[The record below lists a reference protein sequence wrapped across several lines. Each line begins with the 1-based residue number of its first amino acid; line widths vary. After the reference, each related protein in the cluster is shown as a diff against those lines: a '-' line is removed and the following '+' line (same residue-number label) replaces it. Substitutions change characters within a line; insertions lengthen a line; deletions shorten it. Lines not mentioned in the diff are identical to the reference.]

1 MRFEEA
7 YTGWQV
13 KRLTQQDA
21 GELLGVSERTF
32 RRQIGRFEAEGM
44 DGLIDR
50 RMAQVSSRRAPVD
63 EVLGV
68 VRLYGSDYVG
78 WNVKHF
84 HTWYEREHGGR
95 RSYSWVKNVLQ
106 EA

>member
-1 MRFEEA
+1 MRFEEVYA
-7 YTGWQV
+7 GWQG
-13 KRLTQQDA
+13 KRLTQHEA
-21 GELLGVSERTF
+21 GELLGVGERTF

-44 DGLIDR
+44 DGLSDL

-68 VRLYGSDYVG
+68 VRLYGSDYAG

-95 RSYSWVKNVLQ
+95 RSYSWV
-106 EA
+106 

>member
-50 RMAQVSSRRAPVD
+50 RMAQVSSRRTPVD

-68 VRLYGSDYVG
+68 VRFVWFGLRGL
-78 WNVKHF
+78 
-84 HTWYEREHGGR
+84 EREALSH
-95 RSYSWVKNVLQ
+95 VV
-106 EA
+106 